1 MEHSLQKP
9 KLQVTEAWRR
19 DKAHI
24 QEKKGIHFQA
34 KFTLKEVFMAAEN
47 LQKQLERQ
55 ESP

>member
-1 MEHSLQKP
+1 MEHSQQKP
-9 KLQVTEAWRR
+9 KLQVTEARRR

-24 QEKKGIHFQA
+24 QEKKGIPFQV